1 MKFERTNSEGP
12 VKLMISQDVVMPDPL
27 EKAGDLRQFA
37 ENHDV
42 MDVELERHPA
52 GWLEPAQ
59 GGISTDL
66 SYQAFY
72 VPFDTI
78 PPMQMSEGDVLRD
91 VIRHTQKR
99 GIRNHHPAVAQ
110 VVFQSLSE
118 YPELANAYLQS

>member
-1 MKFERTNSEGP
+1 
-12 VKLMISQDVVMPDPL
+12 MPDPL
-27 EKAGDLRQFA
+27 EKAGMFVDTR
-37 ENHDV
+37 DV

-52 GWLEPAQ
+52 GWLEPAP
-59 GGISTDL
+59 GGISVDL
-66 SYQAFY
+66 SYKANY

-78 PPMQMSEGDVLRD
+78 PQLQMSEGEVLRD
-91 VIRHTQKR
+91 VIRHTQKP